1 MNTDDSM
8 NVVLDSSAWIE
19 FFLGGPA
26 RKHFREFVLK
36 PEDLIV
42 PSITIYEVYKK
53 FLTLYDETT
62 AITVIS
68 HMQKGRVV
76 ELTEYMAIWASKLS
90 KDLTLPMADSII
102 LATAYATNSTL
113 WTLDADFKG
122 IEGVNYCGV

>member
-1 MNTDDSM
+1 M

-26 RKHFREFVLK
+26 RKHFREFVLR

-53 FLTLYDETT
+53 FLTLFDETE
-62 AITVIS
+62 ALKVIS

-76 ELTEYMAIWASKLS
+76 ELTEYMSIWAAKLS
-90 KDLTLPMADSII
+90 KDLQLPMADSII

-122 IEGVNYCGV
+122 IDGVEYCGD

>member
-1 MNTDDSM
+1 MNDI
-8 NVVLDSSAWIE
+8 LDSSAWIAYFTNE
-19 FFLGGPA
+19 KA
-26 RKHFREFVLK
+26 A
-36 PEDLIV
+36 DLFAKIVESYDYVV

-62 AITVIS
+62 AVTVIS

-76 ELTEYMAIWASKLS
+76 ELTDYMAIWASKLS
-90 KDLTLPMADSII
+90 KDLNLPMADSII

-122 IEGVNYCGV
+122 IEGVEYCGA